1 MMAKIYAR
9 GDISSSNQLG
19 IPLKTKSEESIRDDV
34 KAIPEM
40 RLKPIFVLPLTREK
54 KRADGYSDI
63 IFSDAVGQFA
73 HNKVIFGRH

>member
-1 MMAKIYAR
+1 
-9 GDISSSNQLG
+9 
-19 IPLKTKSEESIRDDV
+19 
-34 KAIPEM
+34 M

-73 HNKVIFGRH
+73 HNKVIFGRD